1 MSTRP
6 TPPAAAVLIPAAWT
20 PEQALAVFELL
31 DELRDRVWAIH
42 GCQIQELLQQEQGF
56 AAGVQNPSIRNADT
70 LPRNHVAGAHQP
82 DKTHPHA
89 PLGNYAKPSL
99 CVVPAAAT
107 HGAPPGDAR
116 RRLSADLH
124 RR

>member
-42 GCQIQELLQQEQGF
+42 GCHIQNLLQQEQGF
-56 AAGVQNPSIRNADT
+56 AARDLQPSE
-70 LPRNHVAGAHQP
+70 P
-82 DKTHPHA
+82 DSDD
-89 PLGNYAKPSL
+89 PSF
-99 CVVPAAAT
+99 
-107 HGAPPGDAR
+107 
-116 RRLSADLH
+116 
-124 RR
+124 